1 MRLFTAIELP
11 DDIKKR
17 IIEKS
22 QEIEAPGITLVK
34 EEALHITLHF
44 FGEKSETEAEKIKKA
59 LEELSWSTFK
69 VNLYGIN
76 TFSPKFIRVIF
87 VSLKEGASEVSQLY
101 SKLSSLLDAEKI
113 SYEKEKYVPHV
124 TIARV
129 KYANRERLIEFIN
142 KYKDYQFGSFDVS
155 SFYLIKSTLTSSGPV
170 YEKLYEFK
178 SRNVF

>member
-1 MRLFTAIELP
+1 MRLFTAIDLP

-22 QEIEAPGITLVK
+22 EEIAAPGITLVK
-34 EEALHITLHF
+34 KEALHITLHF

-59 LEELSWSTFK
+59 LEEVSWQIFK

-87 VSLKEGASEVSQLY
+87 VALKDGASEVSELY
-101 SKLSSLLDAEKI
+101 GRLSGMLDAERI
-113 SYEKEKYVPHV
+113 SYEKEKYVPHI

-142 KYKDYQFGSFDVS
+142 KYKDYQFGSFDVG

-178 SRNVF
+178 PRNIF